1 MNTSDFPEATLGQPS
16 GANFPTDN
24 KDHFDQDLVTDP
36 NATTVKGGDDQRQQ
50 MIAHDHFAKSE
61 QLMAAV
67 IPYPKPNQSA
77 DTT

>member
-1 MNTSDFPEATLGQPS
+1 MNTSEFPEATLGQS
-16 GANFPTDN
+16 AGSYFPLEN
-24 KDHFDQDLVTDP
+24 KEHFDQDLMADP

-67 IPYPKPNQSA
+67 IP
-77 DTT
+77 